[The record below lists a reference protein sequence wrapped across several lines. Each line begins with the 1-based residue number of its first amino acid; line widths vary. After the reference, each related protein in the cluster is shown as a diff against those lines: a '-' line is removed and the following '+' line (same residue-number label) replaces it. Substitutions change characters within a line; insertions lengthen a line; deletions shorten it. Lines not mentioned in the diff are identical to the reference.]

1 MRDVN
6 GARKIIVI
14 GGGPAGTWAAIAA
27 KKQDPAAE
35 VTLLTSEYC
44 EPYEK
49 PPLSKAVLT
58 GKARIEDA
66 PIAGPKGVTGHG
78 VILACNSA
86 CTAINRAAKTVALA
100 NGERLPYDA
109 LVIATGSTVRVI
121 PSLPP
126 GMAGVHYLRNEAQAR
141 SLKLALER
149 AKTLAVVGA
158 GLIGLEAASSAR
170 ELGAGVVVIE
180 ATSRILSRVTDEE
193 TSERMHAAHR
203 AHGVDIRVNT
213 ALTSVG
219 EASGGR
225 LALSAGGDVVEADLV
240 LVGIGAAPDT
250 RLAAAAG
257 LDLDNGIVV
266 DELCRTSDPA
276 IFAAGDVVRFPGPH
290 GLARLEDWRHAQDQ
304 GSVAGRNAAGASE
317 SYRPVPSFW
326 SEQYD
331 HYLQGVG
338 WTVPQS
344 ATAVRRPLPGNSML
358 SFAVEGDRLV
368 AALGINAQRDIATAR
383 RLIERKTAVSTAD
396 LADPAKPLANL
407 LKAKV

>member
-1 MRDVN
+1 MS
-6 GARKIIVI
+6 GGRKILVI
-14 GGGPAGTWAAIAA
+14 GGGPAGTWAAISA
-27 KKQDPAAE
+27 KKQDPSAD
-35 VTLLTSEYC
+35 VILLTSENC

-66 PIAGPKGVTGHG
+66 PIAGPKGIAGHG
-78 VILACNSA
+78 AVLAYNSA
-86 CTAINRAAKTVALA
+86 CTAINRTAKTVALA

-109 LVIATGSTVRVI
+109 VVIATGSTARVI
-121 PSLPP
+121 PTLPP
-126 GMAGVHYLRNEAQAR
+126 GMACVHYLRTETHAR
-141 SLKLALER
+141 ALKFALER
-149 AKTLAVVGA
+149 AKTLVVVGA
-158 GLIGLEAASSAR
+158 GLIGLEVASSAR
-170 ELGAGVVVIE
+170 ELGIDVVVIE
-180 ATSRILSRVTDEE
+180 AAPRILARVTDEE
-193 TSERMHAAHR
+193 TGARMHAVHR
-203 AHGVDIRVNT
+203 DHGVDIRVNANLT
-213 ALTSVG
+213 NVQTGNDGRIALT
-219 EASGGR
+219 AN
-225 LALSAGGDVVEADLV
+225 GDVVHADLV

-266 DELCRTSDPA
+266 DEFCRTSDPA

-304 GSVAGRNAAGASE
+304 GTVAGRNAAGASE
-317 SYRPVPSFW
+317 AYRPVPSFW

-338 WTVPQS
+338 WTIPNSQ
-344 ATAVRRPLPGNSML
+344 TAVRRPLPGNAMIAFEL
-358 SFAVEGDRLV
+358 SGDQLT
-368 AALGINAQRDIATAR
+368 AALAINAQRDIAAAR
-383 RLIERKTAVSTAD
+383 RLIERKIAVSAAD